1 MEPLV
6 GITMLEDEH
15 PPGGDEL
22 GVHRASLSF
31 QPTHCCFLCTV
42 EVFQCTAL
50 IACYPAFLVI
60 LDSPCGIV
68 RQNKIFFFLKLPFGH
83 DASSQQQKVP
93 IHWILCPDR
102 KYWTRLRSQSV
113 RKKGRAPNH
122 FTEL

>member
-68 RQNKIFFFLKLPFGH
+68 RQNKIFFSLSCLLATMPYH
-83 DASSQQQKVP
+83 SN
-93 IHWILCPDR
+93 R
-102 KYWTRLRSQSV
+102 KYLYTGYYALI
-113 RKKGRAPNH
+113 GNTGPG
-122 FTEL
+122 